1 MWLTALAGCLVLLAA
16 LPVPWLVARTPN
28 PPGMAW
34 RLDGRPQLDGETIDP
49 PGVWIGL
56 TAGRPP
62 LVAEVVWSWLDPD
75 IDSPRDMRDGSMF
88 DTPALAEP
96 AAMAV
101 GLALAGRVVDVSTIV
116 EARQPLVAGLPA
128 RVAVSKVNGRAIV
141 NDDDWAHSLA
151 GLGDLNE
158 FVSVDGDV
166 FGFTGTTFPYEVV
179 DLMHAPTDLEV
190 SLTGWGRLVP
200 IGWYRKLALGNSN
213 GLLLGLAAYSQAS
226 GANLALGRVIGGTG
240 VLREDGSVGPV
251 GGLAAKT
258 RAAHRAGADVMIYP
272 AGQSCLVAASLDPS
286 SGMAAVPVASL
297 SEAITVLRGDTPAR
311 LPDLSLC
318 AD

>member
-1 MWLTALAGCLVLLAA
+1 VWLTALAGCLVLLAA

-34 RLDGRPQLDGETIDP
+34 RLDGRLQLDGETIDP

-75 IDSPRDMRDGSMF
+75 IDNPRDMRDGSMF
-88 DTPALAEP
+88 DSPALAEP

-141 NDDDWAHSLA
+141 SDDDWANSLA

-158 FVSVDGDV
+158 FVSGDGDV

-190 SLTGWGRLVP
+190 SLTGWGKLVP
-200 IGWYRKLALGNSN
+200 IGWYRSWHLATPTDCSSVLPPIHRPLVRISPVAVSLAEPVSSERT
-213 GLLLGLAAYSQAS
+213 GLL
-226 GANLALGRVIGGTG
+226 GR
-240 VLREDGSVGPV
+240 SVVWRPRPGRH
-251 GGLAAKT
+251 T
-258 RAAHRAGADVMIYP
+258 EP
-272 AGQSCLVAASLDPS
+272 AP
-286 SGMAAVPVASL
+286 M
-297 SEAITVLRGDTPAR
+297 
-311 LPDLSLC
+311 
-318 AD
+318 